1 MSSDEEEVY
10 RLLMALDAR
19 VQQSGESGDDS
30 LLLDPRAEDWAARL
44 RKALGTWDASQRIN
58 PVAVIQRLAYFH
70 WFRYQALP
78 DGQNQRDL
86 RSALT
91 CFRTLADQV
100 PGPVVPADLRRIL
113 APTHPP
119 PANETERLM
128 AEGAR
133 ASLEFQESGEPA
145 LLGVAVELTRDAVAA
160 ASPGD
165 PNLPSCLMNLGTYL
179 SIRFEMKGA
188 GADLDAAI
196 DAGRRALAMTPAGNP
211 NRPFMLSN
219 LGNSL
224 SIRYERDQDIEDL
237 NAAINITQQAL
248 AAAPAG
254 SSRVAALNNLGL
266 SLTRRYERTGN
277 IDDLNGGIA
286 AQQAAGAA
294 ASADG

>member
-1 MSSDEEEVY
+1 MGSDEDEVY
-10 RLLMALDAR
+10 RLLNALEAR
-19 VQQSGESGDDS
+19 IKQCGESGDAS
-30 LLLDPRAEDWAARL
+30 LVLDPRAADWAAKL
-44 RKALGTWDASQRIN
+44 RKALSTLDGSQRVR
-58 PVAVIQRLAYFH
+58 PAAVISVLAYFH

-78 DGQNQRDL
+78 EGQNQRDL

-91 CFRTLADQV
+91 CFRALADQV
-100 PGPVVPADLRRIL
+100 PGPVVPDDLRRIL
-113 APTHPP
+113 APTNPP

-133 ASLEFQESGEPA
+133 AYLEFQESGDPA
-145 LLGVAVELTRDAVAA
+145 LLGVAVALTRDALTA
-160 ASPGD
+160 ASSGD
-165 PNLPSCLMNLGTYL
+165 SNLSSCLMNLASFL

-196 DAGRRALAMTPAGNP
+196 DAGRRGLAMTPARNP

-224 SIRYERDQDIEDL
+224 SMRYERDQDIEDL
-237 NAAINITQQAL
+237 NAAIDITQQAL

-254 SSRVAALNNLGL
+254 PSSVAALNNLGL

-277 IDDLNGGIA
+277 IDDLNAGIA
-286 AQQAAGAA
+286 AQQAAVAA
-294 ASADG
+294 APADG

>member
-1 MSSDEEEVY
+1 MSSDEDKVY

-19 VQQSGESGDDS
+19 VKQSGESGDAS
-30 LLLDPRAEDWAARL
+30 LLLDPRAEDWAAQL
-44 RKALGTWDASQRIN
+44 RKALSTLDGSQRVH
-58 PVAVIQRLAYFH
+58 PADVISVLAYFH

-78 DGQNQRDL
+78 DGQNRGDL

-91 CFRTLADQV
+91 CFRALADQV

-113 APTHPP
+113 APIHPA

-128 AEGAR
+128 AEGAK
-133 ASLEFQESGEPA
+133 AYLECQESGEPA
-145 LLGVAVELTRDAVAA
+145 LLGVAVALTRDAVAA

-165 PNLPSCLMNLGTYL
+165 PNLPSCLMNLVAYL

-188 GADLDAAI
+188 SADLDAAI
-196 DAGRRALAMTPAGNP
+196 DAGRRALAMIPAGNP
-211 NRPFMLSN
+211 NRPLALSN

-224 SIRYERDQDIEDL
+224 STRYERDQDIEDL
-237 NAAINITQQAL
+237 NAAIDITQQAL

-254 SSRVAALNNLGL
+254 PAMVAALNNLGL
-266 SLTRRYERTGN
+266 SLARRYERTGN
-277 IDDLNGGIA
+277 IDDLNAGIA
-286 AQQAAGAA
+286 AQQEAAAA